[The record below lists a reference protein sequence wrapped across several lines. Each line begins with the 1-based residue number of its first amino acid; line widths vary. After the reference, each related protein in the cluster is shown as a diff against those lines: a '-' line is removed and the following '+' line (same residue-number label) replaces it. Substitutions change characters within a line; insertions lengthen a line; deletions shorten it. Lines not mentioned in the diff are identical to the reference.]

1 MGERFC
7 SIIKDHQGLF
17 LLTKSRYDTSAM
29 STPDLFDQNLNKTFQ
44 EVAPL
49 AEKMRPKNLAEFVG
63 QEHIIA
69 KGKPLRKM
77 IETGNVTSI
86 ILWGPP
92 GSGKTSL
99 ARLIAQYTKSHFEQ
113 FSAVT
118 AGVADIRRITKE
130 AQDRLKFKKA
140 RTILFVDEI
149 HRFNKAQQDAFLPF
163 VENGTIILVGATTEN
178 PSFEVN
184 APLISRSQVFVLNA
198 LKDQD
203 IEKLIER
210 AKKHFPK
217 HQFEK
222 AALDFIAEKANGDA
236 RTALNALELAAYT
249 AKNVTLKVAED
260 AVQKKAIYYDKKGD
274 WHYDTISAFIKS
286 MRGSDPDAS
295 LYWLARMIK
304 AGEDPVFI
312 ARRMVIFASEDIS
325 NALPTALVV
334 ATACMQAVH
343 MVGMPEAGIIL
354 AQVTTYLAT
363 APKSRASYNGLA
375 AALKDIDEKRLEP
388 VPLHLRNPV
397 TDLMTDLGYG
407 KDHTGTHYKW
417 TDNEKFHQK
426 LEFLP
431 ENLKG
436 KKYYFPKKKP

>member
-1 MGERFC
+1 MGIC
-7 SIIKDHQGLF
+7 
-17 LLTKSRYDTSAM
+17 YDTNTM
-29 STPDLFDQNLNKTFQ
+29 KTPDLFEKNLEENIRG
-44 EVAPL
+44 VAPL
-49 AEKMRPKNLAEFVG
+49 AEKMRPKTLEEFVG
-63 QEHIIA
+63 QEHIVG

-77 IETGNVTSI
+77 IEKGQISSV

-118 AGVADIRRITKE
+118 AGVSDIRRITKE
-130 AQDRLKFKKA
+130 AGDRLKFTKT

-178 PSFEVN
+178 PAFEIN

-198 LKDQD
+198 LSDQD
-203 IEKLIER
+203 LALLIKR
-210 AKKHFPK
+210 ALKYFPK
-217 HQFEK
+217 HKFEK
-222 AALDFIAEKANGDA
+222 NALDFLIQKANGDA
-236 RTALNALELAAYT
+236 RTAINALELAAYT
-249 AKNVTLKVAED
+249 SKNITLKVAEE
-260 AVQKKAIYYDKKGD
+260 AIQKKAIYYDKKGD

-312 ARRMVIFASEDIS
+312 ARRMVIFASEDIG

-334 ATACMQAVH
+334 ATSCMQAVH

-354 AQVTTYLAT
+354 AQGTTYLAT
-363 APKSRASYNGLA
+363 APKSRASYDGLMMA
-375 AALKDIDEKRLEP
+375 MKDIDEKRLEP

-397 TDLMTDLGYG
+397 TDLMEDLGYG
-407 KDHTGTHYKW
+407 KGYKW
-417 TDNEKFHQK
+417 TDDKDFQKK

-431 ENLKG
+431 KNLKG
-436 KKYYFPKKKP
+436 RKYYRKK

>member
-1 MGERFC
+1 M
-7 SIIKDHQGLF
+7 K
-17 LLTKSRYDTSAM
+17 
-29 STPDLFDQNLNKTFQ
+29 TPDLFEQNLDKTFAQ
-44 EVAPL
+44 VAPL
-49 AEKMRPKNLAEFVG
+49 AEKMRPRTLGEFVG
-63 QEHIIA
+63 QEHIIGR
-69 KGKPLRKM
+69 GKPLRIM
-77 IETGNVTSI
+77 IESGNLTSI

-99 ARLIAQYTKSHFEQ
+99 ARLIAHYTKSHFEQ

-118 AGVADIRRITKE
+118 AGVADIRRITRE
-130 AQDRLKFKKA
+130 AQDRLKFNRS

-178 PSFEVN
+178 PAFEVN

-198 LKDQD
+198 LGDDD
-203 IEKLIER
+203 IAKLIKR
-210 AKKHFPK
+210 AQKFFPK
-217 HQFEK
+217 HKFEK
-222 AALDFIAEKANGDA
+222 TALDFIIQKANGDA
-236 RTALNALELAAYT
+236 RTALNALELAAFT
-249 AKNVTLKVAED
+249 AKNITLKIAEE

-286 MRGSDPDAS
+286 MRGSDPDAA

-312 ARRMVIFASEDIS
+312 ARRMVIFASEDIG

-354 AQVTTYLAT
+354 AQGTTYLAT

-397 TDLMTDLGYG
+397 TDLMADLGYG
-407 KDHTGTHYKW
+407 KDESGAQYRW
-417 TDNEKFHQK
+417 TDNKEFHKKF
-426 LEFLP
+426 EFMP
-431 ENLKG
+431 KNLKG
-436 KKYYFPKKKP
+436 KKYYQPSPERRPKSK